1 MAELDEEA
9 FGKVLYSGYSAYS
22 FSRIPHL
29 FKGPRYFITTK
40 GLVIRG
46 GQKGEGD
53 LLTWEKMKEPGTMD
67 GTRYAGIDFSGTVK
81 FSTPITLLGK
91 DGNKQ
96 EFPKMKTRFYK
107 KLMQAWNV
115 ANMFSDN
122 KINQEIALT
131 IWGTRGTRPLK
142 SQKEYIQKVYETKI
156 KNLFKYQTQ
165 EQNIVIEMYRKR
177 YLTEKAIDEKSVF
190 EIEEEIEK
198 YKNKIKDRQNSNNG
212 ENDFRDSL
220 HTDVGEG
227 ISHLRAGRG
236 RYKPMKDFSR
246 DRE

>member
-1 MAELDEEA
+1 MAWLDEAA
-9 FGKVLYSGYSAYS
+9 FGKVLYSDYSAYS

-29 FKGPRYFITTK
+29 LIGPRYFITTK

-67 GTRYAGIDFSGTVK
+67 GYRYAGIDLSGTIK

-96 EFPKMKTRFYK
+96 EFPKMRTSFYK
-107 KLMQAWNV
+107 KLMQAWSV

-131 IWGTRGTRPLK
+131 IWSETPLRN
-142 SQKEYIQKVYETKI
+142 QEEYIKKVYEIKI

-165 EQNIVIEMYRKR
+165 TQGIVKEMYRKR
-177 YLTEKAIDEKSVF
+177 VLTEKNIDEMSIP
-190 EIEEEIEK
+190 EIEAKMDDYIH
-198 YKNKIKDRQNSNNG
+198 NRRNG
-212 ENDFRDSL
+212 FREGMQ
-220 HTDVGEG
+220 TDTRETRNEDEYV
-227 ISHLRAGRG
+227 RR
-236 RYKPMKDFSR
+236 RR
-246 DRE
+246 DRRENYQQLEDLPVNRE

>member
-1 MAELDEEA
+1 MAWLDEDA
-9 FGKVLYSGYSAYS
+9 FGKVLYSDYSAYS

-29 FKGPRYFITTK
+29 LIGPRYFITTK

-67 GTRYAGIDFSGTVK
+67 GYRYAGIDLSGTIK

-96 EFPKMKTRFYK
+96 EFPKMRTSFYK

-131 IWGTRGTRPLK
+131 IWGTRPLK
-142 SQKEYIQKVYETKI
+142 NQKEYIQKVYETKI
-156 KNLFKYQTQ
+156 KSIFKYQTQ

-177 YLTEKAIDEKSVF
+177 VLTEKNIDEMSIP
-190 EIEEEIEK
+190 EIEAKMDDYIHNRR
-198 YKNKIKDRQNSNNG
+198 NK
-212 ENDFRDSL
+212 FREGMQ
-220 HTDVGEG
+220 TDTRETRNEDEYV
-227 ISHLRAGRG
+227 RR
-236 RYKPMKDFSR
+236 RR
-246 DRE
+246 DRRENYQQLEDLPVNRE

>member
-1 MAELDEEA
+1 MAWLDEAA
-9 FGKVLYSGYSAYS
+9 FGKVLYSDYSAYS

-29 FKGPRYFITTK
+29 LIGPRYFITTK

-67 GTRYAGIDFSGTVK
+67 GYRYAGIDLSGTIK

-96 EFPKMKTRFYK
+96 EFPKMRTSFYK
-107 KLMQAWNV
+107 KLMQAWSV

-131 IWGTRGTRPLK
+131 IWSETPLRN
-142 SQKEYIQKVYETKI
+142 QEEYIKKEV
-156 KNLFKYQTQ
+156 
-165 EQNIVIEMYRKR
+165 
-177 YLTEKAIDEKSVF
+177 
-190 EIEEEIEK
+190 
-198 YKNKIKDRQNSNNG
+198 
-212 ENDFRDSL
+212 
-220 HTDVGEG
+220 
-227 ISHLRAGRG
+227 
-236 RYKPMKDFSR
+236 
-246 DRE
+246 